1 MDAGNIRIEWALP
14 MLFDDGCLAVV
25 ILRDQGDERGYDEAN
40 KKKERSKSE
49 GHFFKTGSRV
59 AFFLIRKIR
68 KPSSQISWAHDH
80 YKSNRGWAGF
90 AAGSTSMT

>member
-40 KKKERSKSE
+40 KKKGEIKKR
-49 GHFFKTGSRV
+49 R
-59 AFFLIRKIR
+59 AFF
-68 KPSSQISWAHDH
+68 Q
-80 YKSNRGWAGF
+80 NRLTGCIF
-90 AAGSTSMT
+90 LD